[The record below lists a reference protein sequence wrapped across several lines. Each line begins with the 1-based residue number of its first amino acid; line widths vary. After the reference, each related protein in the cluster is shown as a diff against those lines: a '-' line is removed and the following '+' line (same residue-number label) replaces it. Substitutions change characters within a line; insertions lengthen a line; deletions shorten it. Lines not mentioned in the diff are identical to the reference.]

1 MLSCV
6 YICAIGRF
14 HFCRTSVVNMK
25 ASDAKMLSTL
35 ISAVGSE
42 RMGASIDSALRSI
55 LGFDMSCGYLFRF
68 NHPPILIHNGY
79 NKSVPEKTLNAYI
92 RGGYLLDPFYVA
104 CINNHPAG
112 LWRMRD
118 LAPDSFFSSGF
129 SISKDLHPCV
139 SSEHGTLIEE
149 IGFIIPVQARVAIVY
164 SMMRNLRNG
173 AFLTG
178 EMNALETLAPVINS
192 LLELHCRLKHSDF
205 YMGSES
211 TEARSEDAF
220 VHILQGQLTETQ
232 RYIAKLILQGH
243 SNTSI
248 AAVLN
253 ISEGTVKVH
262 KHNIYQ
268 RLDISTN
275 AELFRRFI
283 NYLTGPL

>member
-1 MLSCV
+1 MR
-6 YICAIGRF
+6 AD
-14 HFCRTSVVNMK
+14 
-25 ASDAKMLSTL
+25 DAQMLSTL
-35 ISAVGSE
+35 ISAVGSD
-42 RMGASIDSALRSI
+42 RLGASIDSVLRNT

-68 NHPPILIHNGY
+68 NRAPILIHNGY
-79 NKSVPEKTLNAYI
+79 NKSVPEKTLNAYV

-112 LWRMRD
+112 LWRMSD
-118 LAPDSFFSSGF
+118 LAPDSFFASGF

-149 IGFIIPVQARVAIVY
+149 IGFIIPVQPRVAIVY
-164 SMMRNLRNG
+164 SLMRNLRNG
-173 AFLTG
+173 AFLSN
-178 EMNALETLAPVINS
+178 EMKALETLAPVINS
-192 LLELHCRLKHSDF
+192 LLELHCRLKHGDF
-205 YMGSES
+205 YAGPES
-211 TEARSEDAF
+211 TDARSEDAF
-220 VHILQGQLTETQ
+220 MHILQGQLTETQ

-283 NYLTGPL
+283 SYLTGPL

>member
-1 MLSCV
+1 
-6 YICAIGRF
+6 
-14 HFCRTSVVNMK
+14 MK
-25 ASDAKMLSTL
+25 ACDAKMLATL
-35 ISAVGSE
+35 INAVGTDQL
-42 RMGASIDSALRSI
+42 GAAMDSALRGLS
-55 LGFDMSCGYLFRF
+55 GFDMSCGYLFRF
-68 NHPPILIHNGY
+68 NHAPILIHNGY

-112 LWRMRD
+112 VWRMSD

-129 SISKDLHPCV
+129 ALSRDLHPCV
-139 SSEHGTLIEE
+139 SSEHGAQVEE
-149 IGFIIPVQARVAIVY
+149 IGFIIPVRPRIAIVF
-164 SMMRNLRNG
+164 SLMRNLKNG
-173 AFLTG
+173 AFLAS
-178 EMNALETLAPVINS
+178 EMKALETLAPVIGS
-192 LLELHCRLKHSDF
+192 LLELHCRLKHSEF
-205 YMGSES
+205 YKDSEC
-211 TEARSEDAF
+211 TDARSEDAF

-248 AAVLN
+248 AAVLS

-283 NYLTGPL
+283 SYLTGPL